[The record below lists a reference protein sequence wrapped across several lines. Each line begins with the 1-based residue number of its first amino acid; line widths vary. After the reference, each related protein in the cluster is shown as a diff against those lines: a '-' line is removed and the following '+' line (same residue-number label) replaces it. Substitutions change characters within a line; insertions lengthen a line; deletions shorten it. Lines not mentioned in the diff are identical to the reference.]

1 MDFNEM
7 AGRLVVV
14 DKSEEKIMSSDNIE
28 VYQAIKIFK
37 NKIKCNRCGKVTTK
51 ERAKLPY
58 DNYYCPKCIVL
69 GRVSTLNNLVHVIED
84 NHFNNVDE
92 ILTWDGELSKFQEVC
107 SNELINIIGKNTE
120 HLLWAVTGAGKMEM
134 LFKPIAEALRK
145 NFRVAIASPRVDVC
159 NELYPRLNKAF
170 KEIDKVLLH
179 GRSEETYRYT
189 QLVVCTTHQ
198 LLKFKEAFDVLIIDE
213 VDAFPYVNN
222 KELLFAT
229 KQAIKK
235 TGTLIYLTATPSN
248 ELAKKIKRGNI
259 SISYLPMRF
268 HQNALPTIKVE
279 FANNWWELILQGK
292 LDTKIKKYL
301 KKWQQNGKQFLIFV
315 PHVAMLNKVRDVIKG
330 VLASKIKGDTVHAAD
345 EYRIEKVQ
353 KMRNKEYTYLITT
366 TILERGVTFPEI
378 DLLVL
383 GADNSVFST
392 SALVQIAG
400 RVGRS
405 VSRPDGDVIFICDRY
420 TRKVKDAQK
429 QIEFLNK
436 KAKKLREGIS

>member
-1 MDFNEM
+1 
-7 AGRLVVV
+7 
-14 DKSEEKIMSSDNIE
+14 
-28 VYQAIKIFK
+28 
-37 NKIKCNRCGKVTTK
+37 
-51 ERAKLPY
+51 
-58 DNYYCPKCIVL
+58 
-69 GRVSTLNNLVHVIED
+69 
-84 NHFNNVDE
+84 
-92 ILTWDGELSKFQEVC
+92 
-107 SNELINIIGKNTE
+107 
-120 HLLWAVTGAGKMEM
+120 M

-159 NELYPRLNKAF
+159 NELYPRLDKAF

-235 TGTLIYLTATPSN
+235 TGTLIYLTAIPSN

-279 FANNWWELILQGK
+279 FTNNWWELILQGK

-301 KKWQQNGKQFLIFV
+301 KNG
-315 PHVAMLNKVRDVIKG
+315 
-330 VLASKIKGDTVHAAD
+330 SKM
-345 EYRIEKVQ
+345 E
-353 KMRNKEYTYLITT
+353 
-366 TILERGVTFPEI
+366 
-378 DLLVL
+378 
-383 GADNSVFST
+383 SS
-392 SALVQIAG
+392 S
-400 RVGRS
+400 
-405 VSRPDGDVIFICDRY
+405 
-420 TRKVKDAQK
+420 
-429 QIEFLNK
+429 
-436 KAKKLREGIS
+436 